1 MRGAQVTDIAIL
13 VVAADD
19 GIMPQTVEAINHA
32 KAAGVTIIVAIN
44 KIDKEGANP
53 DKIKQE
59 LTEYDLIPEEWGG
72 DTICVPISAKYNQ
85 NIDELLEMV
94 ILVAEMKEL
103 KANPDRRAKGTV
115 IEAQLDKGRGP
126 VATVLVQNGTLKTGD
141 IVVAG
146 TAEGRVRAMVDDR
159 GNKVKK
165 AGPSVPVEIIG
176 LSEVPEGG
184 DTFYAV
190 DDEKKARAVV
200 EKRKEK
206 IKEEH
211 IKSRSVVSLDALFD
225 QIKEGEVKELN
236 IIVKADVQGSVE
248 AVKQSLTKLSNEEV
262 RVNCIHGGV
271 GGVTES
277 DVMLAAAS
285 NAIIV
290 GFNVRP
296 DNGAL
301 SSAKQNDVD
310 IRLYRVIYHAI
321 EEIEAAMKGMLAPKF
336 KENILGHAE
345 VRNTF
350 KVSGVGTIG
359 GGYVQDGKISRNSQV
374 RIVRDGIVVHEGI
387 LSSLKRFKDD
397 VKDVAAGYEC
407 GIGIENFNDIKN
419 GDIVESFV
427 MEEIKD

>member
-1 MRGAQVTDIAIL
+1 
-13 VVAADD
+13 
-19 GIMPQTVEAINHA
+19 
-32 KAAGVTIIVAIN
+32 
-44 KIDKEGANP
+44 
-53 DKIKQE
+53 
-59 LTEYDLIPEEWGG
+59 
-72 DTICVPISAKYNQ
+72 
-85 NIDELLEMV
+85 MV

-225 QIKEGEVKELN
+225 QIKEGEVKDLN
-236 IIVKADVQGSVE
+236 LIIKGDVQGSIGAIV
-248 AVKQSLTKLSNEEV
+248 ASLEKLNNENV
-262 RVNCIHGGV
+262 RVRIIHTGV
-271 GGVTES
+271 GTVTES
-277 DVMLAAAS
+277 DVMLAGTTGS
-285 NAIIV
+285 III

-296 DNGAL
+296 TTAVQTFADRENI
-301 SSAKQNDVD
+301 Q
-310 IRLYRVIYHAI
+310 IRLYRVIYDI
-321 EEIEAAMKGMLAPKF
+321 LNDVEDAMKGMLDPEF
-336 KENILGHAE
+336 KEEVLGKVEVRETFKVPNVGIIAGAYVQEGKVIRNAE
-345 VRNTF
+345 VRL
-350 KVSGVGTIG
+350 
-359 GGYVQDGKISRNSQV
+359 
-374 RIVRDGIVVHEGI
+374 VRDGIVIHEGTI
-387 LSSLKRFKDD
+387 SSLKRYKDD
-397 VKDVAAGYEC
+397 AKEVNQGYEC
-407 GIGIENFNDIKN
+407 GIGIENYNDIKE
-419 GDIVESFV
+419 GDIIECFHMVEV
-427 MEEIKD
+427 ERK

>member
-1 MRGAQVTDIAIL
+1 M
-13 VVAADD
+13 
-19 GIMPQTVEAINHA
+19 
-32 KAAGVTIIVAIN
+32 
-44 KIDKEGANP
+44 
-53 DKIKQE
+53 
-59 LTEYDLIPEEWGG
+59 
-72 DTICVPISAKYNQ
+72 
-85 NIDELLEMV
+85 
-94 ILVAEMKEL
+94 
-103 KANPDRRAKGTV
+103 
-115 IEAQLDKGRGP
+115 
-126 VATVLVQNGTLKTGD
+126 
-141 IVVAG
+141 VAG

-225 QIKEGEVKELN
+225 QIKEGEVKDLN